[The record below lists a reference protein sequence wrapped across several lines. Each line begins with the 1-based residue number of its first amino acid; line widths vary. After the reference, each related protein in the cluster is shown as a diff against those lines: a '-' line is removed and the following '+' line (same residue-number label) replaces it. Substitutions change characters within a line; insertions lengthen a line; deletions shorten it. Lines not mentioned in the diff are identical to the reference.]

1 MTSFDISEIRTYTGK
16 VVIANQQQVKS
27 GKKSNKAPAINWDKK
42 PTDYTGLND
51 KNYPTALRTGYL
63 PQINKHFIVFDLDD
77 HGKPED
83 VPMEKLLELFKT
95 LMEQTYSV
103 KTPSGGYHIYL
114 LTDNEPNGPKNILNI
129 DYLHSREGTQG
140 KYFIQGFRWDKKGEN
155 KEFYEKVPGSPEAV
169 LVSDSDKILN
179 DIRDKLTRLGYIKTS
194 QDQLKTS
201 ISDLIKPFIDSKNV
215 IRQEVAGGLSAYLF
229 KESYGLDEVIQLF
242 KQIFQND
249 EEKELRIEF
258 ARTTYQKYLEDP
270 KKVSGFRTLQ
280 EQLPGATI
288 KQLKALVE
296 DDREDITNIIRRKLL
311 KHRSPTPKELI
322 DWLNTTQKLYKNPET
337 YRLYRKL
344 EDKHLFVEFDLSYLE
359 ELINKEFGANNIST
373 EIIQKAMLSI
383 NQHVRKDYF
392 KIAFKDGLLN
402 TKNGEFIEWDHV
414 EELILPRIDLTHLE
428 YKTSD
433 NFHELKKIID
443 TVLINDKTKELFYKA
458 IGYSLQP
465 SKHWEQMIM
474 IQGEAGSGKS
484 TILEILKRC
493 LTYTDTK
500 LPELA
505 ENEQFKLYH
514 IRDTCISIDDDVSDA
529 YIKNTSH
536 LQSIISGKGITVYIK
551 NVKDPLNLA
560 MEQLPVIWSAGNT
573 LPGFRG
579 EGMDRRI
586 ILLKTNPRIE
596 EESED
601 AGLAWD
607 IPNGIYDHELGA
619 LIKHSLNLYLS
630 LDGKKPVTRHEEG
643 LMNIQRLFTTN
654 PVLAGAELLF
664 MEKWGDGNEYI
675 IPNQKVNQILK
686 EYLAWLYRNKKIE
699 KKLAKTTTKK
709 IANAMRKAGHD
720 SKLVAVDYNERVK
733 CYYDISLNLKNYKL
747 LKGDKLSIEWLRN
760 ISNYSYPIEGK
771 EEYNNEIKEYQQI
784 LRDNGG

>member
-1 MTSFDISEIRTYTGK
+1 
-16 VVIANQQQVKS
+16 
-27 GKKSNKAPAINWDKK
+27 
-42 PTDYTGLND
+42 
-51 KNYPTALRTGYL
+51 
-63 PQINKHFIVFDLDD
+63 
-77 HGKPED
+77 
-83 VPMEKLLELFKT
+83 
-95 LMEQTYSV
+95 
-103 KTPSGGYHIYL
+103 
-114 LTDNEPNGPKNILNI
+114 
-129 DYLHSREGTQG
+129 
-140 KYFIQGFRWDKKGEN
+140 
-155 KEFYEKVPGSPEAV
+155 
-169 LVSDSDKILN
+169 
-179 DIRDKLTRLGYIKTS
+179 
-194 QDQLKTS
+194 
-201 ISDLIKPFIDSKNV
+201 
-215 IRQEVAGGLSAYLF
+215 
-229 KESYGLDEVIQLF
+229 
-242 KQIFQND
+242 
-249 EEKELRIEF
+249 
-258 ARTTYQKYLEDP
+258 
-270 KKVSGFRTLQ
+270 
-280 EQLPGATI
+280 
-288 KQLKALVE
+288 
-296 DDREDITNIIRRKLL
+296 
-311 KHRSPTPKELI
+311 
-322 DWLNTTQKLYKNPET
+322 
-337 YRLYRKL
+337 
-344 EDKHLFVEFDLSYLE
+344 
-359 ELINKEFGANNIST
+359 
-373 EIIQKAMLSI
+373 
-383 NQHVRKDYF
+383 VRKDYF